1 MYVIVITDRL
11 RRAIRLR
18 LNFVMLLATLLAVHN
33 VRAANETWVG
43 NTSANWNTAANWSPT
58 SVPVANDLLV
68 FDVAGSAGASL
79 TNNLT
84 AGTVFQGITF
94 NTTASAFTFDGND
107 IGVNGGITNGST
119 SGQIINNNLVL
130 SGNSIITNI
139 GPGAV
144 TLNGVISGGFSLT
157 ENSTAGQTGFVPAS
171 PLYLNGANTFTGNVV
186 VSGGALWITNA
197 SALGSGIK
205 TNVIAG
211 GGRPELH
218 LNGVSGNIVI
228 PTNISFATSS
238 GAGSTTGIGVGAL
251 VNDAG
256 DNRIDGIINLVGG
269 GGDTRVVVSAGTLTL
284 AGKISPSN
292 PIRNLVL
299 RGAFNGTVSGEIAD
313 GSTVNALASVDKRDT
328 GTWTLTGTNT
338 HTGSTTVNGGTL
350 KLGHSSALGFGGLQT
365 TNTASTTVGSGF
377 QVDLN
382 GMTSVNERIVIA
394 GGGSEAM
401 VAMAMGRSGRMPLS

>member
-1 MYVIVITDRL
+1 MKTTNINLIKPVRL
-11 RRAIRLR
+11 TNGL
-18 LNFVMLLATLLAVHN
+18 LLATLLAVHN

-157 ENSTAGQTGFVPAS
+157 ENRDRKS
-171 PLYLNGANTFTGNVV
+171 VV
-186 VSGGALWITNA
+186 
-197 SALGSGIK
+197 
-205 TNVIAG
+205 
-211 GGRPELH
+211 
-218 LNGVSGNIVI
+218 
-228 PTNISFATSS
+228 
-238 GAGSTTGIGVGAL
+238 
-251 VNDAG
+251 
-256 DNRIDGIINLVGG
+256 
-269 GGDTRVVVSAGTLTL
+269 
-284 AGKISPSN
+284 
-292 PIRNLVL
+292 
-299 RGAFNGTVSGEIAD
+299 
-313 GSTVNALASVDKRDT
+313 
-328 GTWTLTGTNT
+328 
-338 HTGSTTVNGGTL
+338 
-350 KLGHSSALGFGGLQT
+350 
-365 TNTASTTVGSGF
+365 
-377 QVDLN
+377 
-382 GMTSVNERIVIA
+382 
-394 GGGSEAM
+394 
-401 VAMAMGRSGRMPLS
+401 